1 MAGTKT
7 LEANG
12 IVMDYVE
19 AGPADGAPVLLV
31 HGLGWDAARLW
42 KGVAP
47 ALAGAGFRALA
58 PNLRGVGVTEATNA
72 RYTTDLYATDLDA
85 FLAALGISRAAAV
98 GFSMGASIAAA
109 LVARSDRIASLCLAC
124 GGLHATAEGQAGVE
138 DMLARAE
145 ALGPAAFAAEQAEAV
160 FRPEWAAANPDAVA
174 DFRTWRAE
182 MNQDALFRAFRSGYG
197 TDYRDVVRTARLP
210 TQVIAADED
219 AFCNLAD
226 MRALAASIPAARLD
240 VIEACG
246 HMAPIERL
254 PEFNAAL
261 LDFLHSVRAAA

>member
-42 KGVAP
+42 AGVAP
-47 ALAGAGFRALA
+47 ALAGAGFRAVA
-58 PNLRGVGVTEATNA
+58 PNLRGVGGTEATNA

-85 FLAALGISRAAAV
+85 FLAALDISRAAAV
-98 GFSMGASIAAA
+98 GFSMGASIVAA
-109 LVARSDRIASLCLAC
+109 LVARSEKISSMCLAC
-124 GGLHATAEGQAGVE
+124 GGLHSTAGGQAGVE
-138 DMLARAE
+138 TMLARAE
-145 ALGPAAFAAEQAEAV
+145 ALGPAAFAAEQAEMI
-160 FRPEWAAANPDAVA
+160 FRPEWAATNRRAVA

-182 MNQDALFRAFRSGYG
+182 MDQDALFRAFRSGYG
-197 TDYRDVVRTARLP
+197 ADYRHVVRTAGRP

-219 AFCNLAD
+219 AFCNLED
-226 MRALAASIPAARLD
+226 MRALAASIPGARFD
-240 VIEACG
+240 VIKSCG
-246 HMAPIERL
+246 HMATIERL